1 MTSTLK
7 GVYQSLCI
15 FLSEQQIQTL
25 LGFHGIQVR
34 SLFLGF
40 LCYRISNILTQIFDK
55 DLKITHLHLEFI
67 IKVRKCKTIFL
78 PLSTLMR
85 TCYKNLKKC

>member
-15 FLSEQQIQTL
+15 FLSERQKQML

-34 SLFLGF
+34 SLFLSLF
-40 LCYRISNILTQIFDK
+40 WYRIYNALTQTFDK
-55 DLKITHLHLEFI
+55 ALKFRFT
-67 IKVRKCKTIFL
+67 
-78 PLSTLMR
+78 SGG
-85 TCYKNLKKC
+85 